1 MRDDVA
7 VGSSSQQHSTI
18 ELVASLRK
26 ARMMSDSALSKKL
39 LIKPRHRVAV
49 LNAPTGLVERLSE
62 VPEGVDLSWEPDGV
76 RDVVLVFTT
85 DTAELERL
93 ASTAVASVKREGAL
107 WVAYPKK
114 TSKIKTD
121 LSRDVSWQPLRGA
134 GFEVVSSI
142 AIDDTWSA
150 LRFRPVELVGR

>member
-1 MRDDVA
+1 VA
-7 VGSSSQQHSTI
+7 
-18 ELVASLRK
+18 ENPLV
-26 ARMMSDSALSKKL
+26 KKL
-39 LIKPRHRVAV
+39 LVKPRQRVTV
-49 LNAPTGLVERLSE
+49 LNAPVGFVEQLSDL
-62 VPEGVDLSWEPDGV
+62 PHGVDLTDQLGTA
-76 RDVVLVFTT
+76 RDVVLVFVGNS
-85 DTAELERL
+85 AELDRL
-93 ASTAVASVKREGAL
+93 APDALATVKREGAL

-134 GFEVVSSI
+134 GFEVVSAI